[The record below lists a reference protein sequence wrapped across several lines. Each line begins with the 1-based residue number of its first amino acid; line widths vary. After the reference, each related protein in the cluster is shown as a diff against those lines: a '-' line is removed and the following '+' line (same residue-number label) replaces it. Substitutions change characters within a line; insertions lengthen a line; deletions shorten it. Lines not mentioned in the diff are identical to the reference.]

1 MNGVFLR
8 LASKAK
14 KSGVAVAAT
23 VAAVACLGFAAPAQ
37 AAEVAYTNYLSKDAI
52 EGKVDGVTNFS
63 SNVKW
68 DDEEGCAVFDGNAS
82 YLEIANPLVGANAST
97 GFSIKAEVYISSKN
111 NASGT
116 YIRKNGSVADK
127 NGWQRIFDLSNG
139 TIQRYFFIN
148 AGTTAHMRTAF
159 TVAGNGKED
168 RINLNNGKTY
178 YDAWHTLE
186 LVVAPG
192 GYTTLYMDDE
202 AVAYQS
208 AGETTIQVLNE
219 LSNYGTCYIGTSVFE
234 ATGNASDGF
243 FIGKMK
249 GFSIAPG
256 TMKPTVHKIAYV
268 TNGGTAVDSAEA
280 TALPAELPTTT
291 REGAT
296 FEGWYTDEACTVAA
310 VPGTEL
316 TADVTLYAKWS
327 HEHAWVFTGDDK
339 GVFSAYCDN
348 DVLSDECE
356 HNGEENALTLT
367 VKDYKDP
374 FSDEE
379 KAAWEDAGLSLP
391 TLSYRLSD
399 GTYTTPENSGAA
411 SEGALPTKPGKY
423 QLWIFKG
430 GAVATYDFEIPE
442 EKKEEEK
449 SDPKTDPKKQDK
461 DADKKALPQTGDT
474 AAPVAVVLGAA
485 CVALA
490 AGLVVRAKR
499 Q

>member
-1 MNGVFLR
+1 MSGVFLR

-14 KSGVAVAAT
+14 TVGAAVAAMAT
-23 VAAVACLGFAAPAQ
+23 AVACFGLATPAQ
-37 AAEVAYTNYLSKDAI
+37 AIEVDYTNYLTKEAI
-52 EGKVDGVTNFS
+52 EGSVKGVTNH
-63 SNVKW
+63 NVTW
-68 DDEEGCAVFDGNAS
+68 NDEEGCAVFSGNAS
-82 YLEIANPLVGANAST
+82 YLEIANPLTTADAST
-97 GFSIKAEVYISSKN
+97 GFSIKAEVYISSEN
-111 NASGT
+111 NNSGT
-116 YIRKNGSVADK
+116 YVKANGRTAAK

-139 TIQRYFFIN
+139 TIRRYFFIN

-159 TVAGNGKED
+159 TVAGNGSED
-168 RINLNNGKTY
+168 QINLNNGKTY
-178 YDAWHTLE
+178 YDGWHTLE

-192 GYTTLYMDDE
+192 GYATLYMDNE

-208 AGETTIQVLNE
+208 AGETTISVLNE
-219 LSNYGTCYIGTSVFE
+219 LSSYNTCYIGTSVFE
-234 ATGNASDGF
+234 ATDAASDGF

-256 TMKPTVHKIAYV
+256 TMKPTMCKISYV
-268 TNGGTAVDSAEA
+268 TNGGTEIEPAEA

-296 FEGWYTDEACTVAA
+296 FEGWYTDEACTIVA
-310 VPGTEL
+310 VPGAEL

-327 HEHAWVFTGDDK
+327 HEHSWYFADDNN
-339 GVFSAYCDN
+339 GVFSAHCTN
-348 DVLSDECE
+348 DVLADDCDYY
-356 HNGEENALTLT
+356 GEENALTLT

-379 KAAWEDAGLSLP
+379 KAAWEAAGLSLP

-442 EKKEEEK
+442 SKKEEEK

-485 CVALA
+485 CIALA